1 MNMSTFGF
9 ITSVLFGLM
18 TLAFTMV
25 GVSTQ
30 DQIAIYIGELMAVCT
45 VLFLAVGLILSI
57 RGD

>member
-9 ITSVLFGLM
+9 ITSVLFGFM

>member
-1 MNMSTFGF
+1 MSMSTFGF

-30 DQIAIYIGELMAVCT
+30 DQIAIYMGELMAVCT

-57 RGD
+57 RGE